1 MTTKKIVLIAGAV
14 FAVLAVI
21 AASFVGG
28 FFGLYLYGV
37 ANSEAAENAKN
48 FLRRNEKLKQDI
60 GEVKD
65 FGSIITGHGFPS
77 ENSSEATL
85 SLKVIGDRKTV
96 NASVSLIYTNR
107 DGWRVSAASYV
118 NSQGQKISLLDP
130 YDSKIPVPLLVA

>member
-1 MTTKKIVLIAGAV
+1 MTTKKIVLITSAV
-14 FAVLAVI
+14 IVVLAVI

-65 FGSIITGHGFPS
+65 FGGIITGHGFPS
-77 ENSSEATL
+77 DTNSEATL
-85 SLKVIGDRKTV
+85 NLTVIGERKTV
-96 NASVSLIYTNR
+96 DASVNLIYTVR

-118 NSQGQKISLLDP
+118 NSSGQKISLLDP
-130 YDSKIPVPLLVA
+130 YDSKIPGPRLVA